1 MAEQKI
7 SEMPTAAPLDG
18 TELFE
23 VSQTAGGL
31 LSSRKLA
38 LSVLAAFLGGA
49 GPKNTT
55 APVDPT
61 VNDDESQGY
70 SGFDAGGGSLWFN
83 TVSREVF
90 RCADATAGAA
100 EWIKTTLT
108 IDELGSAA
116 LAEVEDFAT
125 AAQGETADNSEILL
139 WTGI

>member
-7 SEMPTAAPLDG
+7 STMPPAGELDG
-18 TELFE
+18 SELFE
-23 VSQTAGGL
+23 VSQEGGAGL
-31 LSSRKLA
+31 ESRKLELA
-38 LSVLAAFLGGA
+38 TLAAFLGGA
-49 GPKNTT
+49 GPKNTS
-55 APVDPT
+55 AAVDPT
-61 VNDDESQGY
+61 ANDDETQGY

-90 RCADATAGAA
+90 RCADASAGAA
-100 EWIKTTLT
+100 EWVKTTLT

-125 AAQGETADNSEILL
+125 AAQGETADNTEILL